1 MIEKIEQ
8 IYSKVKDLSYLKNKN
23 ENDYAEK
30 YMKTRFN
37 SDDEFL
43 LRSFIKDVKNVHS
56 SNIH

>member
-8 IYSKVKDLSYLKNKN
+8 IYSKVKDLSYLENKN

-37 SDDEFL
+37 SDDDFL